1 MDIFKWLTKAEME
14 LESMRLYSSVCITP
28 HMTISTTT
36 HGANGLQSVGA

>member
-28 HMTISTTT
+28 HVTTT